1 MLGREPRLPHTT
13 MRWLIISLM
22 VINGIQLVVL
32 QLSINSSALPDV
44 GLTLIYLVISTVGLL
59 AALALVAYAYARG
72 RAPKG

>member
-32 QLSINSSALPDV
+32 QLSINSSARPDV
-44 GLTLIYLVISTVGLL
+44 GLTLTYLVISAVALL
-59 AALALVAYAYARG
+59 IALGLVAYAFARG
-72 RAPKG
+72 QEPKG